1 MFSGIVGEVDNFIG
15 CCLPLPSFIR
25 KKVKDSDNESIKEE
39 EQPQSQLSEPPENGA
54 KGDEQITEGKQ
65 EITDQS
71 PSIEIS
77 PSVNQ
82 EVDQALV
89 EAMEPVSQ
97 FIAIPPS
104 DLFYELEIL
113 LKEGRNLAI
122 RDKSGSSDPYVKFI
136 MNGKQQYKSKTIN
149 KNLNPVWDERCTLTI
164 NDVNDPI
171 TIQVYDYDRG
181 PVSDDFMGSAQFYP
195 SSLQPSVTARKEFPL
210 VDEGSTD
217 ELGYLIL
224 ECTLVPKSKAERERF
239 SPNVG
244 RHSLKHRKRHQHHH
258 QEHSDPELTSEK
270 QAMESAA
277 IDDRHHLQR
286 DTVFEDDFLHQS
298 TESQSLHSSVDD
310 NTYLHPSPE
319 NQLLALL
326 HSSKTRKK
334 TASPLRFFRH
344 KAQSW
349 SNEIHALSSPRTV
362 KKLKWQKAITSKSSL
377 SVNEEEEKYDGDGAL
392 SSSLYTATQ
401 IHASDQRRDSK
412 FLAKKS
418 KQESQRRKMKMQIWS
433 GVVTITLLEGRN
445 LIPMDDNGLS
455 DPYIKFKLGHEK
467 YKSKVE
473 NKTLNPHWMEQ
484 FDLHLYD
491 DQSNI
496 LELSVWDKD
505 VGARDEIMGRSTID
519 LNELKKEVTHNIEQ
533 ELEDGAG
540 VVCLLLTISGTS
552 GGEAVSDLSN
562 YKVDPNLRRD
572 LVERYSLRGSLK
584 DIKDVGWLQVKVI
597 RAQNLTSADIGG
609 KSDPFCVLELVNTR
623 LQTQTI
629 YKTLNPDWGKVF
641 TFNVKDI
648 HSVLEITVYDEDKHG
663 SPEFLGKVAVPLL
676 NIKNGERKFYSL
688 KDKKLRAR
696 VKGAILLEMEFIFNT
711 VKAAIRTLN
720 PREVK
725 YMELEQKFKIS
736 LLQRNVNRTSKLLGH
751 ILETGKFINSCF
763 QWESKPRS
771 ITAFIAYLIIV
782 WNFELYMLP
791 TAILLIFFWKYLIN
805 SITAPFNKNVE
816 EDHKKKNSKGR
827 RAPSPEVSLSEYGD
841 SEEDDDDDDK
851 DKPKKNKEE
860 KKSFREKLAIIE
872 KVCQT
877 IQNKLDEIACLGE
890 RLKNTFNFTVPWLS
904 FLLIF
909 ILCVATLILY
919 LIPLRIL
926 LLAWGINK
934 FTKKLR
940 KPHAINNNELLDFL
954 SRVPSDNEL
963 HQYRELRP
971 EGLKGDSAKLKRK

>member
-1 MFSGIVGEVDNFIG
+1 MGSRESSMDTNEDQDDPSLLDSFLDFI
-15 CCLPLPSFIR
+15 LPSFIR

-224 ECTLVPKSKAERERF
+224 ECTLVPKSKAERER
-239 SPNVG
+239 
-244 RHSLKHRKRHQHHH
+244 
-258 QEHSDPELTSEK
+258 
-270 QAMESAA
+270 
-277 IDDRHHLQR
+277 
-286 DTVFEDDFLHQS
+286 
-298 TESQSLHSSVDD
+298 
-310 NTYLHPSPE
+310 
-319 NQLLALL
+319 
-326 HSSKTRKK
+326 
-334 TASPLRFFRH
+334 
-344 KAQSW
+344 
-349 SNEIHALSSPRTV
+349 SSPRTV

>member
-1 MFSGIVGEVDNFIG
+1 MGSRESSMDTNEDQDDPSLLDSFLDFI
-15 CCLPLPSFIR
+15 LPSFIR

-277 IDDRHHLQR
+277 IDDRHHLHVNWTPQM
-286 DTVFEDDFLHQS
+286 
-298 TESQSLHSSVDD
+298 
-310 NTYLHPSPE
+310 
-319 NQLLALL
+319 
-326 HSSKTRKK
+326 RK
-334 TASPLRFFRH
+334 R
-344 KAQSW
+344 
-349 SNEIHALSSPRTV
+349 
-362 KKLKWQKAITSKSSL
+362 
-377 SVNEEEEKYDGDGAL
+377 
-392 SSSLYTATQ
+392 
-401 IHASDQRRDSK
+401 ASDQRRDSK

>member
-1 MFSGIVGEVDNFIG
+1 MGSRESSMDTNEDQDDPSLLDSFLDFI
-15 CCLPLPSFIR
+15 LPSFIR

-277 IDDRHHLQR
+277 IDDRHH
-286 DTVFEDDFLHQS
+286 
-298 TESQSLHSSVDD
+298 
-310 NTYLHPSPE
+310 
-319 NQLLALL
+319 
-326 HSSKTRKK
+326 
-334 TASPLRFFRH
+334 
-344 KAQSW
+344 
-349 SNEIHALSSPRTV
+349 SSPRTV

>member
-1 MFSGIVGEVDNFIG
+1 MGSRESSMDTNEDQDDPSLLDSFLDFI
-15 CCLPLPSFIR
+15 LPSFIR

-277 IDDRHHLQR
+277 IDDRHH
-286 DTVFEDDFLHQS
+286 
-298 TESQSLHSSVDD
+298 
-310 NTYLHPSPE
+310 
-319 NQLLALL
+319 
-326 HSSKTRKK
+326 
-334 TASPLRFFRH
+334 
-344 KAQSW
+344 
-349 SNEIHALSSPRTV
+349 
-362 KKLKWQKAITSKSSL
+362 
-377 SVNEEEEKYDGDGAL
+377 
-392 SSSLYTATQ
+392 
-401 IHASDQRRDSK
+401 